1 MFRRSITLGA
11 TVAAA
16 LAAAIAAACTDRS
29 PVNPA
34 PLGDAAVVAGPAP
47 GQKPERLARWFARA
61 LRNPVF
67 RAYLKAQLDAS
78 PFAEHKLQF
87 QTFLGSNGGRARRYV
102 AAENGET
109 EAGITQASRAAI
121 ALEAYFPVPAHRAAW
136 TGDENVLV
144 ATAVTDR
151 EVPVAFDPQGR
162 RRLLD
167 PDTPPDTPVIALVP
181 VETDFTLEP
190 QRLMVCPD
198 CGDDGGGGGGGGG
211 INPDVQPSAPPA
223 GLYMTKTH
231 FVQDFEGWLK
241 GAPEFEVHILG
252 QKAQTDSLLSYQ
264 CAGERSGAPYYFNQD
279 NLDWSG
285 SVLLFSKTQID
296 QYNAAHPGQNVRVF
310 VVEDDDTACEI
321 KTGKDRWSPLM
332 TAVDAANQAQTAGKD
347 TTSSTATKI
356 WKYAK
361 ALYNLYLAVA
371 SWIMTNDEL
380 VGNAVQDVIVGEYH
394 TGFNWIVKGDNNVTN
409 GWINLEMK

>member
-1 MFRRSITLGA
+1 MSRHSLT
-11 TVAAA
+11 
-16 LAAAIAAACTDRS
+16 LAAFVAVLGGACTDRTPVS
-29 PVNPA
+29 PPGEAGTAAAAA
-34 PLGDAAVVAGPAP
+34 PSASADAL
-47 GQKPERLARWFARA
+47 KPERLARLFARA

-87 QTFLGSNGGRARRYV
+87 QTFLGANGGRARRYV
-102 AAENGET
+102 AEGNGET
-109 EAGITQASRAAI
+109 EAGVMQEAGAAI
-121 ALEAYFPVPAHRAAW
+121 ALEAYLPVPTHRAAW
-136 TGDENVLV
+136 AGDENVLV
-144 ATAVTDR
+144 ATAIADR
-151 EVPVAFDPQGR
+151 DVPVAFDLQGR

-167 PDTPPDTPVIALVP
+167 PDTPPATPVIALVP
-181 VETDFTLEP
+181 VETDFTMGP
-190 QRLMVCPD
+190 QRLTECPD
-198 CGDDGGGGGGGGG
+198 CDDGGGGLTG
-211 INPDVQPSAPPA
+211 DVAPSTPPP
-223 GLYMTKTH
+223 GLYMTKAH

-241 GAPEFEVHILG
+241 GSPEFEVHILG
-252 QKAQTDSLLSYQ
+252 QKGQSDSLRSYQ
-264 CAGERSGAPYYFNQD
+264 CAGEHSGSPYYFNQD

-321 KTGKDRWSPLM
+321 KTGKDRWSALM

-380 VGNAVQDVIVGEYH
+380 VGNAVQDIIVGEYH
-394 TGFNWIVKGDNNVTN
+394 AGYNWIVKGDQNGTN